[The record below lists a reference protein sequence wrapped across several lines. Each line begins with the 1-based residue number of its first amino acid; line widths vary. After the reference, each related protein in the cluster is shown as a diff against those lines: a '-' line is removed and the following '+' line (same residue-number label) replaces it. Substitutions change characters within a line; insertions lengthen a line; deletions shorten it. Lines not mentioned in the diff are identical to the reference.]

1 MGFIIG
7 FIKSI
12 LGICETR
19 QLNPEL
25 WNLEN
30 NRIRIKLGDVP
41 ELSQE
46 GGAVYLKG
54 KGLQN
59 PVLVVKAQ
67 NDSYLAFINACPHAK
82 RKIDP
87 VPGKTL
93 LRCCSL
99 MHSTFDY
106 EGRKISG
113 PANGSLTGYGVE
125 LQEGDLIVTM

>member
-67 NDSYLAFINACPHAK
+67 NDSYLAFINACPQAK

-99 MHSTFDY
+99 LHSTFDY